1 MDPHS
6 GIPPHPDSPEPA
18 PTPAQP
24 PATQPPDSSTP
35 EHQPE
40 AEDADSRTTE
50 QQVNQQQSPP
60 APWQP
65 PGGHAF
71 PNHPQPRPQD
81 QPNQPHPGAAGT
93 PQHPQPY
100 PPAQPGSYPPAQPGS
115 RPPGQ
120 PGSYGPPQQPQPYP
134 PAQPG
139 AHPPA
144 QPGGYQQS
152 GQPGFWSAEQ
162 PPPSG
167 GQQPPPQTPYGRS
180 QQPYGPPGQPPA
192 QYGQSQQPPPYG
204 APGQPQYGPP
214 GQPPAQYGPPGQ
226 GQYGQPQY
234 GQQYGAPPQYGVA
247 YGQPGYVV
255 PFGMRE
261 PAIVA
266 APPGTAFHR
275 LARTAKH
282 RWWRPLAGTAFLAAA
297 AFLVTAAVVVCW
309 EIAHALITGDFS
321 EPAGDELFSGDT
333 ENLAITLTMLGALI
347 PVVPFAAWL
356 IQRRPAWSVA
366 SVLNRIRWRWLLLCC
381 LPALGYIV
389 LSYVLGILVDA
400 IFPPTDEAT
409 DSGSWVGFSAFVGPA
424 LVILLLVPFQSAAE
438 EFIFR
443 GWLIQAVGAYGPD
456 DTNGTG
462 LVRRLKLV
470 LRTPWPAL
478 VVSSG
483 LFVSA
488 HGYTGWAMADI
499 FLFAMVIGWL
509 TIRTGGLEA
518 AITLHALNNL
528 AAFLL
533 PAAMGQLDGWADQ
546 GGAPWTLLVVDI
558 PCLAF
563 YAFAVSWLAKRRQL
577 LSVS

>member
-1 MDPHS
+1 M
-6 GIPPHPDSPEPA
+6 
-18 PTPAQP
+18 
-24 PATQPPDSSTP
+24 
-35 EHQPE
+35 
-40 AEDADSRTTE
+40 
-50 QQVNQQQSPP
+50 
-60 APWQP
+60 
-65 PGGHAF
+65 
-71 PNHPQPRPQD
+71 
-81 QPNQPHPGAAGT
+81 
-93 PQHPQPY
+93 
-100 PPAQPGSYPPAQPGS
+100 
-115 RPPGQ
+115 
-120 PGSYGPPQQPQPYP
+120 
-134 PAQPG
+134 
-139 AHPPA
+139 
-144 QPGGYQQS
+144 
-152 GQPGFWSAEQ
+152 
-162 PPPSG
+162 
-167 GQQPPPQTPYGRS
+167 PYGQS
-180 QQPYGPPGQPPA
+180 QPYGPPGQPPA
-192 QYGQSQQPPPYG
+192 QYGPQGQPPYG
-204 APGQPQYGPP
+204 QQPSYGQQYGQQPQYGP
-214 GQPPAQYGPPGQ
+214 
-226 GQYGQPQY
+226 
-234 GQQYGAPPQYGVA
+234 QYGAPPQYGPP
-247 YGQPGYVV
+247 YGQPGYGPPYGQPGYGV
-255 PFGMRE
+255 PFWTREVE

-282 RWWRPLAGTAFLAAA
+282 RWWRPLLGTAFLAAA

-321 EPAGDELFSGDT
+321 EPAGDQLFPGDT

-347 PVVPFAAWL
+347 PVVPFTAWL
-356 IQRRPAWSVA
+356 IQRRPAWSIA

-400 IFPPTDEAT
+400 IFPPTDNAT

-462 LVRRLKLV
+462 FVRRLKLV

-533 PAAMGQLDGWADQ
+533 PAATGQLDGWADQ

-563 YAFAVSWLAKRRQL
+563 YAFAVSWLAKRRQF